1 MKQILASVVSV
12 NTIAQDIFE
21 MKLYAPELFEGQAV
35 RPGMF
40 VHMLLGDDAR
50 ILRRPISIYGANPQD
65 GQIALA
71 IQIVGQGT
79 RKLSEKKPGDRVDIL
94 GPLGNN
100 FEFQDARI
108 IYGVGGGVGI
118 SPIRFAAM
126 SLNPGQEM
134 EAFFGYRTQ
143 SLIYGDE
150 GLECPVHITTDDGSA
165 GEHGLVTAPL
175 KRRMAERRPDGS
187 LMPVMARAGGALG
200 DDLAG
205 VLKYKGKT
213 NELFTQM
220 LINAALYSSDFY
232 RNRERL
238 SFCDPL
244 CGRGTGLYQAANRR
258 WDALGVDMDKNDIN
272 EAQQYFKRY
281 LEYHKI
287 KHQFAQRSL
296 TFQGKQ
302 CATEKSFEYY
312 LSAAD
317 AKQKKSARL
326 SMILADSSQM
336 ERYLKPERFHIM
348 AADLPYGVQHA
359 PGQRGGMASFEQML
373 KGALKQW
380 LKVLK
385 PGGALA
391 LAFNTYTLRRAAL
404 SEWMAQAGFEVMTGG
419 AYEGFEHWVEQAVNR
434 DVLVGKRP

>member
-1 MKQILASVVSV
+1 MEYVIMLWPHANSRYQQASAHLAQSELELILEKAGAKPFLVSRER
-12 NTIAQDIFE
+12 QGGLE
-21 MKLYAPELFEGQAV
+21 WLRFEGQALDPAQLEMV
-35 RPGMF
+35 GDLS
-40 VHMLLGDDAR
+40 LLY
-50 ILRRPISIYGANPQD
+50 L
-65 GQIALA
+65 L
-71 IQIVGQGT
+71 
-79 RKLSEKKPGDRVDIL
+79 
-94 GPLGNN
+94 
-100 FEFQDARI
+100 
-108 IYGVGGGVGI
+108 
-118 SPIRFAAM
+118 
-126 SLNPGQEM
+126 
-134 EAFFGYRTQ
+134 
-143 SLIYGDE
+143 
-150 GLECPVHITTDDGSA
+150 
-165 GEHGLVTAPL
+165 
-175 KRRMAERRPDGS
+175 AERRPDGS
-187 LMPVMARAGGALG
+187 LMPVMARASGALG

-232 RNRERL
+232 RKRERL

-302 CATEKSFEYY
+302 CATEKNFEYY

-359 PGQRGGMASFEQML
+359 PGQRGGLASFEQML